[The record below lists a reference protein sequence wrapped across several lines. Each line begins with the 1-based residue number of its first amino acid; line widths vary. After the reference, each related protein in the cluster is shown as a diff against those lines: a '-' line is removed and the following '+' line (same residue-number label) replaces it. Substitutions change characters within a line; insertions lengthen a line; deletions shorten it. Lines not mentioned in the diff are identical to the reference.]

1 MADPAWNDNGDRQML
16 PKQVSN
22 RLDLVA
28 LVKVITAN
36 MTTHILILHPGKDHR
51 LSAGHPCLMT
61 VVRFGERTRC
71 RRSKDTLHKTEDH
84 RKIRMIG
91 EGKAMM
97 SAQAKVEYQLATE
110 IQFSSALSP
119 PKMRDYLPS
128 SRSYR
133 RDRSR
138 QWATDNLSGRQTDID
153 VNHLG
158 TTIWLDVV
166 HREHS
171 SSSSHHRD
179 SRKEDQIL
187 TARTILKKLEAIR
200 PTALGQV
207 RQLKVVILSLTC
219 QTSMLS
225 PQNRLKIQSVCHLM
239 QL

>member
-22 RLDLVA
+22 HLDPVA

-36 MTTHILILHPGKDHR
+36 MKTHILILHPGKDHC
-51 LSAGHPCLMT
+51 LSVGHPCLMT

-71 RRSKDTLHKTEDH
+71 RRNKDTLHKTEDH
-84 RKIRMIG
+84 HKIRMIG
-91 EGKAMM
+91 EGKAMV
-97 SAQAKVEYQLATE
+97 SVRAKVEYQLVTE
-110 IQFSSALSP
+110 IQFNSVLSRL
-119 PKMRDYLPS
+119 KMRDHLPS
-128 SRSYR
+128 SRNYL

-138 QWATDNLSGRQTDID
+138 QWATDDRSGRRTDID
-153 VNHLG
+153 VSHLG
-158 TTIWLDVV
+158 MTIWLDVV

-187 TARTILKKLEAIR
+187 TARAILKKLEAIR

-207 RQLKVVILSLTC
+207 RQLKVVI
-219 QTSMLS
+219 
-225 PQNRLKIQSVCHLM
+225 
-239 QL
+239 